1 MRTKSPTSFHIS
13 GDKVSDLLQYILYAT
28 KSSAFRLLISLPDAP
43 KNQPEMNSSKLINEA
58 SERKRCLMRAILL
71 GSSVSSTSA
80 VAAAYQL
87 PRIARIHQ
95 ARLSMLVFCVKR
107 RKERQNRLIR
117 YASRHEGTHVF
128 IFSCADLL

>member
-1 MRTKSPTSFHIS
+1 MPLQVTRRRESSQGS
-13 GDKVSDLLQYILYAT
+13 AACLARLCRQYI
-28 KSSAFRLLISLPDAP
+28 SS
-43 KNQPEMNSSKLINEA
+43 
-58 SERKRCLMRAILL
+58 RAH
-71 GSSVSSTSA
+71 
-80 VAAAYQL
+80 QL